1 MEPKGASRMWTIAI
15 VDDDRQAL
23 DGMSRLIPWDQLD
36 ASLVGEASDGEQG
49 LRLIEEK
56 NPDIVITDI
65 YMPVMNGLDMI
76 EELRKQEYGGKIII
90 LSGYSDF
97 DYARKA
103 LRLSVDDYLPKPA
116 SLPTIR
122 EVLGRVAAE
131 LSRQKAVESEER
143 EIREKLLQYEPYWER
158 EWAKSVLTGGVPS
171 PSGAAAELP
180 AKLGW
185 SRAQVMTLAV
195 ELKRQGRMEG
205 MSLRDWSLFRFAIGN
220 MVEELAAAAGM
231 RSLFLEL
238 HSHQMAILL
247 SKPLSWPEPVF
258 RQEALELAGRI
269 VDAAGS
275 CLHVKL
281 RIGAGSRKSDW
292 RLAADS
298 TEEAFRALGS
308 RRQPHPLHPC
318 VYLHEEGSGSPG
330 SSREL
335 RPVRFFQEMA
345 DAIRSFDERRAL
357 LALEQF
363 CREGGGA
370 ASSLDEAML
379 EEIGA
384 QLFAILSFTLYES
397 GIRLDDA
404 LAPSELSRELALV
417 EGVSSWKDWV
427 AEKIRLVCSRYAPNE
442 NLKHKETVDFII
454 QYIHEHYAENIHL
467 QQLADRVYISKNH
480 LSTIFR
486 QATGETFGDYLT
498 RVRMERAKSMVLE
511 KRLLVAEI
519 AEKVGY
525 RNVPY
530 FTTLFKRHT
539 GKSPTEF
546 YKA

>member
-1 MEPKGASRMWTIAI
+1 MWTIAI